1 MLSELEITQF
11 EVFGFVVLRGFLS
24 QQDVYS
30 LNSEFDVAL
39 ERAESTM
46 ERASFRKQ
54 LNWWNFMPDTCFT
67 ASLLEQPRFLDKV
80 KQLLGDDVVASFSA
94 SNSFSGD
101 RTDWH
106 PDTSQPNWRGL
117 KFGIYL
123 QSLDATN
130 GALRMIPGSHREP
143 LHSDFRRIPLKEA
156 FLQPGTP
163 EEQHGLSVDQV
174 PAHIAAVECGDVV
187 IFDNYTWHGS
197 YGGGE
202 DRRLITMGYFA
213 APKTTEQEHA
223 VREQVKAEAKIREIF
238 PLLRRDQFWMN
249 NPDNNQERGKWI
261 ATLGKYGFLTDSS

>member
-11 EVFGFVVLRGFLS
+11 EVFGFVVLRGFLT
-24 QQDVYS
+24 QQDIDT
-30 LNSEFDVAL
+30 LNAEFDVAL
-39 ERAESTM
+39 ERAEATM

-54 LNWWNFMPDTCFT
+54 LNWWNFMPDTPFT

-106 PDTSQPNWRGL
+106 PDTSQKNWRGL

-123 QSLDATN
+123 QSLDGSN
-130 GALRMIPGSHREP
+130 GALRLIPGSHREP
-143 LHSDFRRIPLKEA
+143 MHSEFKRIPLKEGFA
-156 FLQPGTP
+156 HSDVLLQDD
-163 EEQHGLSVDQV
+163 GLTVDQV
-174 PAHIAAVECGDVV
+174 PSHIAAVECGDVL
-187 IFDNYTWHGS
+187 IFDNYAWHGS

-213 APKTTEQEHA
+213 APKTPEQEQA
-223 VREQVKAEAKIREIF
+223 VREQVTAESKIRGIF
-238 PLLRRDQFWMN
+238 PLLQRDPFWLD
-249 NPDNNQERGKWI
+249 NPDNNPERAKWI
-261 ATLGKYGFLTDSS
+261 ATLRKYGFVADAN

>member
-1 MLSELEITQF
+1 MLTDIEITHY
-11 EVFGFVVLRGFLS
+11 EIFGFVVLREFLS
-24 QQDVYS
+24 RQDVDT

-39 ERAESTM
+39 ERAEGTM

-54 LNWWNFMPDTCFT
+54 LNWWNFTPDTTFT

-106 PDTSQPNWRGL
+106 PDTDQKNWRGL

-123 QSLDATN
+123 QSLDGTN
-130 GALRMIPGSHREP
+130 GALRLIPGSHREP
-143 LHSDFRRIPLKEA
+143 LHSDFRRIPLRDA
-156 FLQPGTP
+156 FLQPGTLERQDGLGV
-163 EEQHGLSVDQV
+163 EEV
-174 PAHIAAVECGDVV
+174 PAYIAAVECGDVV

-213 APKTTEQEHA
+213 APKTTEQEDA
-223 VREQVKAEAKIREIF
+223 VREQVKAEARAREIF
-238 PLLRRDQFWMN
+238 PLLRRDRFWLD
-249 NPDNNQERGKWI
+249 NPDDNPERAKWV
-261 ATLGKYGFLTDSS
+261 ATLRKYGFLAESG

>member
-1 MLSELEITQF
+1 MLTELEITQF
-11 EVFGFVVLRGFLS
+11 EVFGFVVLRGFLT
-24 QQDVYS
+24 QQDVDT
-30 LNSEFDVAL
+30 LNAEFDVAL

-54 LNWWNFMPDTCFT
+54 LNWWNFMPDTQFT

-106 PDTSQPNWRGL
+106 PDTAQKNWRGL

-123 QSLDATN
+123 QSLDGTN
-130 GALRMIPGSHREP
+130 GALRLIPGSHREP
-143 LHSDFRRIPLKEA
+143 MHSEFKRIPLREGFDSSGA
-156 FLQPGTP
+156 NLQ
-163 EEQHGLSVDQV
+163 EDGLTVDQV
-174 PAHIAAVECGDVV
+174 PSHIAAVECGDVL

-213 APKTTEQEHA
+213 GPKTPEQEDA
-223 VREQVKAEAKIREIF
+223 VRQQVTAESKIREIF
-238 PLLRRDQFWMN
+238 PLLRRDQFWLS
-249 NPDNNQERGKWI
+249 NPDGNPERAKWI
-261 ATLGKYGFLTDSS
+261 ATLGKYGFLSVFD

>member
-24 QQDVYS
+24 QHDIDT
-30 LNSEFDVAL
+30 LNAEFDVAL
-39 ERAESTM
+39 ERAEATM

-54 LNWWNFMPDTCFT
+54 LNWWNFMPDTSFT

-80 KQLLGDDVVASFSA
+80 KQLLGEDVVASFSA

-106 PDTSQPNWRGL
+106 PDTSQKNWRGL

-123 QSLDATN
+123 QSLDGSN
-130 GALRMIPGSHREP
+130 GALRLIPGSHREP
-143 LHSDFRRIPLKEA
+143 MHSEFKRVPLKEGFA
-156 FLQPGTP
+156 HSDVLLQDD
-163 EEQHGLSVDQV
+163 GLTVDQV
-174 PAHIAAVECGDVV
+174 PSHIAAVECGDVL
-187 IFDNYTWHGS
+187 IFDNYAWHGS

-213 APKTTEQEHA
+213 APKTPEQEQA
-223 VREQVKAEAKIREIF
+223 VREQVTAESKIRDVF
-238 PLLRRDQFWMN
+238 PLLQRDPFWLN
-249 NPDNNQERGKWI
+249 NPDNNPERAKWI
-261 ATLGKYGFLTDSS
+261 ATLRKYGFIADAS

>member
-24 QQDVYS
+24 QQDVDS
-30 LNSEFDVAL
+30 LNAEFDVAL
-39 ERAESTM
+39 VRAESTM

-54 LNWWNFMPDTCFT
+54 LNWWNFMPDTRFT

-106 PDTSQPNWRGL
+106 PDSSQPNWRGL

-130 GALRMIPGSHREP
+130 GALRMIPGSQREP
-143 LHSDFRRIPLKEA
+143 LHSDFRRVPLKGGLPSAGDAGGAAGLERRS
-156 FLQPGTP
+156 GTRP
-163 EEQHGLSVDQV
+163 ISLRSS
-174 PAHIAAVECGDVV
+174 AA
-187 IFDNYTWHGS
+187 TS
-197 YGGGE
+197 
-202 DRRLITMGYFA
+202 
-213 APKTTEQEHA
+213 
-223 VREQVKAEAKIREIF
+223 
-238 PLLRRDQFWMN
+238 
-249 NPDNNQERGKWI
+249 
-261 ATLGKYGFLTDSS
+261 